1 MAIEIKFLSNI
12 VSFLRGTK
20 DMSSSLD
27 DVADSL
33 DDVARDAAKAGSKAG
48 DEISDGAKE
57 GERSVDRLERSF
69 KDMADTARRESK
81 TAGDSMGRDM
91 KTGSGQAGEA
101 VKEFGDEAKQNIAE
115 TFSSFRGEAEDFAQ
129 IAQDTFGGVISNLGP
144 VGVAAGV
151 AGALGI
157 GMIMSEFEKAKEKE
171 QEFRERVAEL
181 TQVLIDTGG
190 EGADAVAHIADQLA
204 ELAAP
209 TDDGARSLAQIRL
222 EAEKAQIPFTELA
235 NAYAGGQ
242 GSLTDYMGQLDEL
255 IAMEQRRAREATEG
269 MEGSIIGTTT
279 YGLELEKIRD
289 NIKGVAE
296 EQEAAAEAERLYME
310 SGGALALA
318 RSEAMGTLQGE
329 LDESIGVWNEYKDAE
344 TGALDPAG
352 YLAAMEARMSA
363 TANFNTNVQTI
374 AAQFGL
380 SFEET
385 QAILDQGVDF
395 APMLQSIIDAGLGEQ
410 FAGQVQAAVGGGQEI
425 IDGTPL
431 GATVTVDAET
441 GTAQA
446 QLDETAEAR
455 ETTVEAIPEVSRA
468 QRALD
473 EVATKNR
480 TATITAV
487 ANTATAS
494 NAIDRLVEDRLVTI
508 RTRVLDPRGVEVP

>member
-1 MAIEIKFLSNI
+1 MAKGISLSIAADAKQFQSGIKSGVI
-12 VSFLRGTK
+12 AP
-20 DMSSSLD
+20 LD
-27 DVADSL
+27 DASDALKDLAKDGDRAVDKLEDSM
-33 DDVARDAAKAGSKAG
+33 RDARKDTERLG
-48 DEISDGAKE
+48 DEYEQLNRKIREAGGGGRKFSGDVKQSTTAAGA
-57 GERSVDRLERSF
+57 
-69 KDMADTARRESK
+69 
-81 TAGDSMGRDM
+81 
-91 KTGSGQAGEA
+91 A
-101 VKEFGDEAKQNIAE
+101 VREFGDEAKQNMAE
-115 TFSSFRGEAEDFAQ
+115 TFSSFDGSATSFADGIQ
-129 IAQDTFGGVISNLGP
+129 GTFGGIVSSMGP
-144 VGVAAGV
+144 IGMAAGA
-151 AGALGI
+151 AGALGV
-157 GMIMSEFEKAKEKE
+157 GMLITAFEEAEE
-171 QEFRERVAEL
+171 DAQAFRERVAEL
-181 TQVLIDTGG
+181 TTELIDAGEKGELSLGYIVDKLKEMATEAEDGELSLDGLSDAAAKGG
-190 EGADAVAHIADQLA
+190 RNFEK
-204 ELAAP
+204 
-209 TDDGARSLAQIRL
+209 LAQAFAGNIDGIDDLIAAEQEYGRELVKTMDINEIGGGAFNSLSDEKVEAQKRILDGLIEVRDAEVQAQAEYEAFIR
-222 EAEKAQIPFTELA
+222 
-235 NAYAGGQ
+235 AGG
-242 GSLTDYMGQLDEL
+242 
-255 IAMEQRRAREATEG
+255 AA
-269 MEGSIIGTTT
+269 
-279 YGLELEKIRD
+279 LE
-289 NIKGVAE
+289 
-296 EQEAAAEAERLYME
+296 
-310 SGGALALA
+310 A
-318 RSEAMGTLQGE
+318 RSEAMDTLQGE
-329 LDESIGVWNEYKDAE
+329 LDESIGVWDEYKDAE